1 MSQHNVIEPDAP
13 ILLTVRQ
20 AAAALAVGEDTV
32 YMLVAKNQL
41 PHVRLSERV
50 LRIPR
55 RLLEEWIDS
64 QAVRAS

>member
-1 MSQHNVIEPDAP
+1 VATNVLEPDTP
-13 ILLTVRQ
+13 ILLTCKH
-20 AAAALAVGEDTV
+20 AAALLAVEEDTIYQMV
-32 YMLVAKNQL
+32 NKNQL

-64 QAVRAS
+64 QAVRAF